1 MLVASYRDG
10 LRVPV
15 ERVAHVEL
23 QSFAVPGYALGPGDG
38 RLSKMRSQTH
48 SLLPTLKL
56 VITTLMG
63 AIVNPRAG
71 ERIHDF
77 LSPRPER
84 RPEADEVAP

>member
-1 MLVASYRDG
+1 
-10 LRVPV
+10 
-15 ERVAHVEL
+15 
-23 QSFAVPGYALGPGDG
+23 
-38 RLSKMRSQTH
+38 MRSQTH
-48 SLLPTLKL
+48 SWLPTLKL

-84 RPEADEVAP
+84 RPGADEVAP